1 MNVFVIG
8 TPADVRGF
16 RLAGVPG
23 FVCDSRD
30 VIDRHVDEILHA
42 DRDAV
47 VIFSAAASELIADR
61 CAQWRR
67 DGTGPAFEVLPR

>member
-1 MNVFVIG
+1 MNIFVIG

-30 VIDRHVDEILHA
+30 VIDRRLDEILRT
-42 DRDAV
+42 DPDAI
-47 VIFSAAASELIADR
+47 VIFSGAASELVADR
-61 CAQWRR
+61 CARWRR